1 MSFKTIIQSAAT
13 AATLLSLAAC
23 SGGSSPSNTGQLML
37 GLTDGPVE
45 SATSVV
51 VQFTGIEIKPAGG
64 PPQEAVVFDSASC
77 DEFDPMTGACS
88 IDLLALTG
96 DKRKLVFNGQLEAGN
111 YQWVRL
117 LVNAELN
124 VMDSYIEFKNDP
136 MSMCSLYIPSGA
148 QSGLKIV
155 SGITVTANGV
165 SDYTLDFDV
174 RKSITMPPG
183 LAGPMVSTE
192 TCAANYVMKPTIR
205 IVDTTQVG
213 MIVGTVPELLLST
226 SNCAQNE
233 NTMQYENVAAYVFEN
248 LDGSATADDIDEDAT
263 YPDPVTTA
271 SVVFDTD
278 ANDYVYEAGFLLS
291 PEDYLVALTCTSD
304 LDLMDVDE
312 FDPGLATPQDF
323 SFIAERTVTTITDA
337 IADGSF

>member
-1 MSFKTIIQSAAT
+1 MGFKTIIQSAAT

-23 SGGSSPSNTGQLML
+23 SGGSSPSNTGRLTL

-45 SATSVV
+45 SAASVV

-64 PPQEAVVFDSASC
+64 PPGEPVVFNSASC
-77 DEFDPMTGACS
+77 DEFDTTGACS
-88 IDLLALTG
+88 IDLLTLTG
-96 DKRKLVFNGQLEAGN
+96 DERKVVFNGQLEAGN
-111 YQWVRL
+111 YEWVRL
-117 LVNAELN
+117 LVNADLN
-124 VMDSYIEFKNDP
+124 EMDSYIGFEDG
-136 MSMCSLYIPSGA
+136 SMCSLYIPSSA

-155 SGITVTANGV
+155 SGITVTANGA

-174 RKSITMPPG
+174 RKSITVPPG
-183 LAGPMVSTE
+183 LAGPMGSPIM
-192 TCAANYVMKPTIR
+192 CAANYLMKPAIR

-213 MIVGTVPELLLST
+213 TIVGTVPELLLST
-226 SNCAQNE
+226 SNCAQDE
-233 NTMQYENVAAYVFEN
+233 TTMQYENVAAYVFEN
-248 LDGSATADDIDEDAT
+248 FDGLATADDIDGDAS
-263 YPDPVTTA
+263 DPVTTA

-304 LDLMDVDE
+304 LDLMDSDE
-312 FDPGLATPQDF
+312 FDPDLTTPQDF

>member
-1 MSFKTIIQSAAT
+1 MSFKTIIQTTAT

-64 PPQEAVVFDSASC
+64 PPQEAVVFDSTSC
-77 DEFDPMTGACS
+77 DEFDAATGACS
-88 IDLLALTG
+88 IDLLTLTG
-96 DKRKLVFNGQLEAGN
+96 DERKVVFNGQLEAGN

-117 LVNAELN
+117 LVNADLN
-124 VMDSYIEFKNDP
+124 EMDSYIGFEDG
-136 MSMCSLYIPSGA
+136 SMCSLYIPSGA

-183 LAGPMVSTE
+183 LAGPIGSPE
-192 TCAANYVMKPTIR
+192 LCAANYVMKPTIR

-248 LDGSATADDIDEDAT
+248 FDGSATADDIDEEAT

-278 ANDYVYEAGFLLS
+278 ANGYVYEAGFLLS

-304 LDLMDVDE
+304 LDLMDSDE
-312 FDPGLATPQDF
+312 FDPELTTPQDF
-323 SFIAERTVTTITDA
+323 SFIAERAVTTITDA

>member
-23 SGGSSPSNTGQLML
+23 SGGSSPSNTGQLTL

-51 VQFTGIEIKPAGG
+51 VQFTGIEIKPTGG

-77 DEFDPMTGACS
+77 DEFDATGACS
-88 IDLLALTG
+88 IDLLTLTG
-96 DKRKLVFNGQLEAGN
+96 DERKVVFNGQLEAGN

-117 LVNAELN
+117 LVNADLN
-124 VMDSYIEFKNDP
+124 EMDSYIGFEDG
-136 MSMCSLYIPSGA
+136 SMCSLYIPSSA

-183 LAGPMVSTE
+183 LAGPMGSTE
-192 TCAANYVMKPTIR
+192 MCAANYVMKPTIR

-248 LDGSATADDIDEDAT
+248 FDGSATPDDIDEDAI

-278 ANDYVYEAGFLLS
+278 ANGYVYEAGFLLS

-304 LDLMDVDE
+304 PDLMDVDE
-312 FDPGLATPQDF
+312 FDPELTTPQDF